1 VYGKNDFAEVFK
13 NLIIYT
19 DLKIILLGYLN
30 NYVVISS
37 MMSNIVKSFDIRA
50 VSLNVLHNYF
60 SDLTKLFLDPYLNF

>member
-19 DLKIILLGYLN
+19 DLKIILLDYLN